1 MTDDAPYW
9 KRKRLE
15 EMTAEEWEAL
25 CDGCGQC
32 CLHKL
37 EDVDTG
43 EIALT
48 NVACRYLDLGSC
60 RCGDYANRKTN
71 VPDCVQLTP
80 RNARTLSWLPETC
93 AYRLVAERKDLAWW
107 HPLVSRSADTVHE
120 AGISVRGTA
129 ISEDRVQDV
138 QDHVTQWLNDRV
150 AVDDDP
156 FERVPEPPRRRPRR
170 RRSASG
176 SRGAGGRR

>member
-1 MTDDAPYW
+1 MTDADTPYW

-15 EMTAEEWEAL
+15 DMSKEEWEGL

-43 EIALT
+43 DIALT

-60 RCGDYANRKTN
+60 RCGDYANRKVN

-80 RNARTLSWLPETC
+80 QNARELAWLPASC
-93 AYRLVAERKDLAWW
+93 GYRLVARGQDLAWW
-107 HPLVSRSADTVHE
+107 HPLVSGDPGSVHE
-120 AGISVRGTA
+120 AGISVRGEA
-129 ISEDRVQDV
+129 VSEDRVRDV
-138 QDHVTQWLNDRV
+138 QEHVTSWLNDRV
-150 AVDDDP
+150 EAGADP
-156 FERVPEPPRRRPRR
+156 LRPPRPARR
-170 RRSASG
+170 R
-176 SRGAGGRR
+176 